1 MQDAID
7 KISNTITCISMA
19 GVTNTKTLE
28 TTYKELWESSE
39 SVLKP
44 SHPEKIKVRLK
55 TCLGLVFPVLSL
67 VGTKILDSVE
77 TMESMV

>member
-1 MQDAID
+1 
-7 KISNTITCISMA
+7 MA
-19 GVTNTKTLE
+19 GVTNTTKLE

-44 SHPEKIKVRLK
+44 SHPEKIKVSLK
-55 TCLGLVFPVLSL
+55 TCLRLFFPVLSL
-67 VGTKILDSVE
+67 VVTKILDSVE